1 MLGASL
7 TGEKKYREAEPLVID
22 GYEAM
27 IQRKATIPAGNSSA
41 LDQAGQR
48 IVQLYRSWG
57 KAEKAA
63 EWAKTLERS
72 NARGSAI
79 KR

>member
-1 MLGASL
+1 
-7 TGEKKYREAEPLVID
+7 
-22 GYEAM
+22 M

-57 KAEKAA
+57 KAEKPAA
-63 EWAKTLERS
+63 WAKTLERS
-72 NARGSAI
+72 KASGSPV